1 MIHITYDQN
10 STIAFNDGAI
20 QKIAEKIVKEHGGT
34 DEIHYLTVGQELF
47 ITAIRSFMR
56 QTDVDYRNLTV
67 DVVIDENNTQRLK
80 LTDYYRFSD
89 YTNLP
94 DLISEILMPLL

>member
-20 QKIAEKIVKEHGGT
+20 QKIAEKIVTEHGST
-34 DEIHYLTVGQELF
+34 EEIHYLTVGQELF
-47 ITAIRSFMR
+47 ISAIRSFMR
-56 QTDVDYRNLTV
+56 QHDVDYRNLTV
-67 DVVIDENNTQRLK
+67 DVVIDENNTQRLM
-80 LTDYYRFSD
+80 LTDYYRFND

-94 DLISEILMPLL
+94 DLISDILMPLL